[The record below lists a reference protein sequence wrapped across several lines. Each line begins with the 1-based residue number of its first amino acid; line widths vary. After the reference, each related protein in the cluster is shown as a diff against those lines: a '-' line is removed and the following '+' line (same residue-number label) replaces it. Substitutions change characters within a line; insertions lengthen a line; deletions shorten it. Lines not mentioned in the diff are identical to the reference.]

1 MKNLLLILFVF
12 TTIVSCKNASS
23 TKEASI
29 DPKELNSANSTVNKE
44 RYAIK
49 SGIVEYNT
57 QVMGMDVKQTM
68 TFDNYGKLDIQE
80 VEMDMMGTKIHTVT
94 LTRDGYIYNLDM
106 VKRTGTKSIVTSMNN
121 ANIDFEN
128 LSEELIKKMDL
139 KKLGTEEFLGKTCEK
154 MSIDY
159 KSGGMKGTYLVYKG
173 VALLVDTDMGS
184 MKMKLVAEKFIENPE
199 IPSSKFEIPAD
210 ITITE

>member
-1 MKNLLLILFVF
+1 MKNVLLSLLVF
-12 TTIVSCKNASS
+12 TTFLSCKNASP
-23 TKEASI
+23 TKEANS
-29 DPKELNSANSTVNKE
+29 DTKEISSANTSVNKE

-106 VKRTGTKSIVTSMNN
+106 VKRTGTKSIITSMNN

-128 LSEELIKKMDL
+128 LSGELIKKMDL

-199 IPSSKFEIPAD
+199 IPASKFEIPSD

>member
-1 MKNLLLILFVF
+1 MKNVLLILFVF
-12 TTIVSCKNASS
+12 TTIVSCKNAPS
-23 TKEASI
+23 TKNANI
-29 DPKELNSANSTVNKE
+29 DSKEINPTNTIVKKE
-44 RYAIK
+44 RYGIK

-80 VEMDMMGTKIHTVT
+80 VEMEMMGTKIHTVT

-106 VKRTGTKSIVTSMNN
+106 VKKTGTKSIVPSMNN

-128 LSEELIKKMDL
+128 LTEELITEMDL

-159 KSGGMKGTYLVYKG
+159 KKGGMKGTYLVYKG
-173 VALLVDTDMGS
+173 VALMVDTDMGS
-184 MKMKLVAEKFIENPE
+184 MKMTLVAEKFIENPE
-199 IPSSKFEIPAD
+199 IPASKFEIPSD
-210 ITITE
+210 FTITE

>member
-1 MKNLLLILFVF
+1 MKNLFLILFVF
-12 TTIVSCKNASS
+12 TTIVSCKNSRS
-23 TKEASI
+23 TNETATDSNA
-29 DPKELNSANSTVNKE
+29 PNSAKATVSKE

-121 ANIDFEN
+121 ASIDFEN
-128 LSEELIKKMDL
+128 LSEELIKEMDL
-139 KKLGTEEFLGKTCEK
+139 KKLGTEEFLGRTCEK

-159 KSGGMKGTYLVYKG
+159 KKGGMKGSYLVYKG

-184 MKMKLVAEKFIENPE
+184 MKMKLVAEKFLENPE
-199 IPSSKFEIPAD
+199 IPASKFEIPSD
-210 ITITE
+210 ISITQ

>member
-1 MKNLLLILFVF
+1 MKKSLLIVFVLVIIF
-12 TTIVSCKNASS
+12 SCKNTPS
-23 TKEASI
+23 TKEANS
-29 DPKELNSANSTVNKE
+29 DTKEVSTTNANVSKE

-68 TFDNYGKLDIQE
+68 TFDNYGKQDIQE

-128 LSEELIKKMDL
+128 LSDEVIKEMDL

-159 KSGGMKGTYLVYKG
+159 KKGGMKGTYLVYKG
-173 VALLVDTDMGS
+173 VALMVDTDMGS

-199 IPSSKFEIPAD
+199 IPATRFEIPSD

>member
-1 MKNLLLILFVF
+1 MKNVLLIVFVF
-12 TTIVSCKNASS
+12 TAIVSCKNTSS
-23 TKEASI
+23 TKEASA
-29 DPKELNSANSTVNKE
+29 DPKELNSANPAANKE

-80 VEMDMMGTKIHTVT
+80 VKMDIMGTQIHTVT

-128 LSEELIKKMDL
+128 LSEEVIKEMDL

-159 KSGGMKGTYLVYKG
+159 KKGGMKGTYLVYKG

-184 MKMKLVAEKFIENPE
+184 MKMRLVAEKFIENPE
-199 IPSSKFEIPAD
+199 IPASRFEIPSD
-210 ITITE
+210 ITITQ